1 MGETDMRI
9 GYGILVIYNH
19 PIEKSSSYATFK
31 DQLSVIVADNST
43 NEEIRKRNQKQV
55 EQDGNFYLD
64 MKGNQGLSKAYNQAI
79 SLLQQKEQKPCFVMI
94 MDDDTLFEN
103 DFLNKAAQEMQ
114 SVQADV
120 YVPIVKAEK
129 QILSPCMIHR
139 GRVKAIHDLSSIT
152 RENITAINSGMIVSL
167 NVYQKI
173 RYNENL
179 FLEYIDHDFIRQ
191 LKKHQYSIHILKQQI
206 QQNFSVFENDKASAK
221 TRFSILKKDLHVFYG
236 KCLSQHFLYKS
247 ILWKRKLRAVIQY
260 KDLSIV
266 WKW

>member
-1 MGETDMRI
+1 MRI
-9 GYGILVIYNH
+9 GYGVLVIYNH

-31 DQLSVIVADNST
+31 DQLSILVADNST
-43 NEEIRKRNQKQV
+43 NEEIRKRNQNQV
-55 EQDGNFYLD
+55 EKDGNVYLD

-79 SLLQQKEQKPCFVMI
+79 SWIQQKEQKSCFVLI
-94 MDDDTLFEN
+94 MDDDTIFGN
-103 DFLNKAAQEMQ
+103 DFLQKATQEMN
-114 SVQADV
+114 SKQADA

-191 LKKHQYSIHILKQQI
+191 LKQYKYSIHVLQQEI

-236 KCLSQHFLYKS
+236 KSLSQHFLYKS

>member
-1 MGETDMRI
+1 
-9 GYGILVIYNH
+9 
-19 PIEKSSSYATFK
+19 
-31 DQLSVIVADNST
+31 
-43 NEEIRKRNQKQV
+43 
-55 EQDGNFYLD
+55 
-64 MKGNQGLSKAYNQAI
+64 
-79 SLLQQKEQKPCFVMI
+79 MI
-94 MDDDTLFEN
+94 MDDDTLFEK
-103 DFLNKAAQEMQ
+103 DFLNKATQEML

-120 YVPIVKAEK
+120 YVPVVKAKE
-129 QILSPCMIHR
+129 QILSPCTIHR

-191 LKKHQYSIHILKQQI
+191 LKKHQYSIHILNQQI
-206 QQNFSVFENDKASAK
+206 QQSFSVFENDKTSAK

-236 KCLSQHFLYKS
+236 KNLSQRFLYRS

>member
-9 GYGILVIYNH
+9 EYGILVIYNQ
-19 PIEKSSSYATFK
+19 PIERSSSYATFK
-31 DQLSVIVADNST
+31 DQLSILVADNST
-43 NEEIRKRNQKQV
+43 TQELRNNNRRQV

-79 SLLQQKEQKPCFVMI
+79 SWIQQKEQKSCFVLI
-94 MDDDTLFEN
+94 MDDDTIFGN
-103 DFLNKAAQEMQ
+103 DFLQKATQEMN
-114 SVQADV
+114 SKQADV

-129 QILSPCMIHR
+129 QILSPCTIHN
-139 GRVKAIHDLSSIT
+139 GRIKAIHSLLSIIS
-152 RENITAINSGMIVSL
+152 AINSGMIVSL

-191 LKKHQYSIHILKQQI
+191 LKQHKYSIHVLQQEI

-236 KCLSQHFLYKS
+236 KSLSQHFLYKS

>member
-1 MGETDMRI
+1 MGEAAMRI
-9 GYGILVIYNH
+9 GYGVLVIYNH

-55 EQDGNFYLD
+55 EKDGNVYLD

-79 SLLQQKEQKPCFVMI
+79 SWIQQKEQKSCFVLI
-94 MDDDTLFEN
+94 MDDDTIFGN
-103 DFLNKAAQEMQ
+103 DFLQKATQEMN
-114 SVQADV
+114 SKQADV

-236 KCLSQHFLYKS
+236 KSLSQHFLYKS

>member
-9 GYGILVIYNH
+9 EYGILVIYNQ
-19 PIEKSSSYATFK
+19 PIERSSSYATFK
-31 DQLSVIVADNST
+31 DQLSILVADNST
-43 NEEIRKRNQKQV
+43 TQELRNNNRRQV

-79 SLLQQKEQKPCFVMI
+79 SWIQQKEQKSCFVLI
-94 MDDDTLFEN
+94 MDDDTIFGN
-103 DFLNKAAQEMQ
+103 DFLQKATQEMN
-114 SVQADV
+114 SKQADV

-129 QILSPCMIHR
+129 QILSPCTIHN
-139 GRVKAIHDLSSIT
+139 GRIKAIHSLLSVHEDTIS
-152 RENITAINSGMIVSL
+152 AINSGMIVSL

-191 LKKHQYSIHILKQQI
+191 LKEHQYSIHILNQQI
-206 QQNFSVFENDKASAK
+206 QQNFSVFENDKTSAK

-236 KCLSQHFLYKS
+236 KSLSQRFLYRS